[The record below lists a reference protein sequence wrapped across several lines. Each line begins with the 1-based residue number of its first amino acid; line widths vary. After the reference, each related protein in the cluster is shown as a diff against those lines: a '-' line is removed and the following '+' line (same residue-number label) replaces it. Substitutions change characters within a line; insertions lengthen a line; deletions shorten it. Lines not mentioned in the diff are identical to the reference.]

1 MSQSKQ
7 NSTSEFEYWFK
18 KNNYMGEF
26 LSEKSLN
33 IIKSIENR
41 MGHKIGCIE
50 EIALKNRW
58 ITRRYLKKTTKKYC
72 NSEYGIYVDSLS
84 N

>member
-18 KNNYMGEF
+18 KNNYMGKF

-33 IIKSIENR
+33 IIKSIENKWKQR
-41 MGHKIGCIE
+41 
-50 EIALKNRW
+50 
-58 ITRRYLKKTTKKYC
+58 
-72 NSEYGIYVDSLS
+72 
-84 N
+84 